1 MAERSKALCSGFLSI
16 AVRKGVG
23 SNPTLVIKLLLFFSS
38 TLLVTSYHP
47 FCLLFVFGS
56 FTWMRDVGL
65 GDAEI
70 ECTHILKLGK
80 DIDGGSWVVINMFN
94 FPLSSDFMGLDSN
107 ITIFTY
113 N

>member
-1 MAERSKALCSGFLSI
+1 
-16 AVRKGVG
+16 
-23 SNPTLVIKLLLFFSS
+23 
-38 TLLVTSYHP
+38 
-47 FCLLFVFGS
+47 
-56 FTWMRDVGL
+56 MRDVGL